1 MDNKKIKNKELIL
14 ATHNDGKIKEF
25 QDLMYKENVKILDL
39 KKYKIEDEPV
49 ENGSTFSEN
58 AQIKLEYYFSKLKDL
73 MFSDKSNIYLLS
85 EDSGIEIDFLDGKP
99 GIKSARYGG
108 NITTTER
115 NKMILKSLS
124 GVDFEKRKARYVSCI
139 KILNFNDEII
149 FEFIG
154 YCEGHISNE
163 SLGKDGFGY
172 DPIFIPLGY
181 NKTMSLLG
189 DKVKNDISHRSIATK
204 KMIEKIFKNER

>member
-1 MDNKKIKNKELIL
+1 MDNKKSKNRELIL

-25 QDLMYKENVKILDL
+25 QDLMHKEKVKIFNL

-58 AQIKLEYYFSKLKDL
+58 AQIKLEYYFSKLKNQI
-73 MFSDKSNIYLLS
+73 FSNNSNIYLLS
-85 EDSGIEIDFLDGKP
+85 EDSGIEIDYLDGKP

-108 NITTTER
+108 NINTAER
-115 NKMILKSLS
+115 NEMILKSLL
-124 GVDFEKRKARYVSCI
+124 GVEAEKRKARYVSCI
-139 KILNFNDEII
+139 KILNFNEQVI

-154 YCEGHISNE
+154 YCDGYISKE
-163 SLGKDGFGY
+163 SLGEGGFGY

-204 KMIEKIFKNER
+204 KMIKSIFKNER

>member
-1 MDNKKIKNKELIL
+1 MDNKKLKNKELIL

-25 QDLMYKENVKILDL
+25 QDLMNKENVKIFNL

-73 MFSDKSNIYLLS
+73 IFPDNSNIYLLS
-85 EDSGIEIDFLDGKP
+85 EDSGIEIDFLGGKP

-115 NKMILKSLS
+115 NEMILKSLS
-124 GVDFEKRKARYVSCI
+124 GVDFEKRIARYVSCI
-139 KILNFNDEII
+139 KILNFNDEMI

-154 YCEGHISNE
+154 YCEGHISKD
-163 SLGKDGFGY
+163 SLGKGGFGY

-189 DKVKNDISHRSIATK
+189 DKVKNDISHRSVATK
-204 KMIEKIFKNER
+204 KMIQSIFKYER

>member
-1 MDNKKIKNKELIL
+1 MDNKKLKNKELIL

-25 QDLMYKENVKILDL
+25 QDLMHKENVKIFNL

-58 AQIKLEYYFSKLKDL
+58 AQIKLEYYFSRLKDL
-73 MFSDKSNIYLLS
+73 IFPDNSNIYLLS
-85 EDSGIEIDFLDGKP
+85 EDSGIEIDFLGGKP

-115 NKMILKSLS
+115 NEMILKSLS
-124 GVDFEKRKARYVSCI
+124 GVDFEKRIARYVSCI
-139 KILNFNDEII
+139 KILNFNDEMI

-154 YCEGHISNE
+154 HCEGHISKD
-163 SLGKDGFGY
+163 SLGKGGFGY

-189 DKVKNDISHRSIATK
+189 DKVKNDISHRSVATK
-204 KMIEKIFKNER
+204 KMIKSVFKYER

>member
-1 MDNKKIKNKELIL
+1 MDSKKSKNKELIL
-14 ATHNDGKIKEF
+14 ATHNDGKIKEL
-25 QDLMYKENVKILDL
+25 QDLMHKENVKISNL

-58 AQIKLEYYFSKLKDL
+58 AQIKLEYYFSRLKDL
-73 MFSDKSNIYLLS
+73 IFADNSNTYLLS

-108 NITTTER
+108 NIATVER
-115 NKMILKSLS
+115 NEMILKSLS
-124 GVDFEKRKARYVSCI
+124 GVEVEKRKARYVSCI

-154 YCEGHISNE
+154 YCEGHISNK
-163 SLGKDGFGY
+163 SLGKGGFGY

-204 KMIEKIFKNER
+204 KMIKSIFKNER

>member
-1 MDNKKIKNKELIL
+1 MDNKKSKNKELIL
-14 ATHNDGKIKEF
+14 ATHNDGKIKEL
-25 QDLMYKENVKILDL
+25 QDLMHKENIKISNL

-58 AQIKLEYYFSKLKDL
+58 AQIKLEYYFSRLKDL
-73 MFSDKSNIYLLS
+73 IFADNSNTYLLS

-108 NITTTER
+108 NISAVER
-115 NKMILKSLS
+115 NEMILKSLS
-124 GVDFEKRKARYVSCI
+124 GVEVEKRKARYVSCI

-154 YCEGHISNE
+154 YCEGHISNK
-163 SLGKDGFGY
+163 SLGKGGFGY

-204 KMIEKIFKNER
+204 KMIKSIFKNER